1 MFIMWEVSITLV
13 LSGLALG
20 LIITVVLIILAAVVP
35 CDPDFEDEYDAE
47 IYEHKF
53 FEKKHWDKK
62 K

>member
-1 MFIMWEVSITLV
+1 MWEVSITII

-47 IYEHKF
+47 IYEHEF
-53 FEKKHWDKK
+53 WDKK
-62 K
+62 KVTK

>member
-1 MFIMWEVSITLV
+1 MWEVSITII

-53 FEKKHWDKK
+53 WDKK
-62 K
+62 NNIKR